1 MEIVRRKALILVRM
15 MNFIQKNE
23 LSNLSR
29 SVNYSSCVITGLV
42 IGNLIYL
49 ILTIQ
54 FWPFSIVIY
63 QRILKYIGQL
73 IVIIH

>member
-1 MEIVRRKALILVRM
+1 MEIVRWKALILVRM

-29 SVNYSSCVITGLV
+29 SEDCFSCVITGLV

-54 FWPFSIVIY
+54 FLPFSIVIY